1 VTNSGCILLDG
12 GTDDGER
19 GKSFAQR
26 NTARAKRKQNKK
38 QLLAETIESS
48 IKRSDDNNKLHARWI
63 EDRHI
68 TCHNQPY
75 LAHLIFIIK
84 LMDSVSKS
92 LD

>member
-1 VTNSGCILLDG
+1 MTNSGCILLDG

-19 GKSFAQR
+19 EKLLNVTQR
-26 NTARAKRKQNKK
+26 ARAKRKQNKK

-63 EDRHI
+63 EDHHI

-92 LD
+92 RD